1 MGYIYTGFTHKNP
14 YHHQFKIGMTET
26 DDTPIS
32 RIYANGLIDSGCFKA
47 PNADKATMLLLES
60 VARFTAR
67 HTCGLTLSNGKMDW
81 FEYVH
86 EGKAIYSK
94 KVMGYADTILNALA
108 EECELR
114 GIPYEIDIKGYTMQG
129 HIFRLVCEKYL

>member
-32 RIYANGLIDSGCFKA
+32 RIYAGGLIESGCLKV
-47 PNADKATMLLLES
+47 PNADKTTMLLLES

-67 HTCGLTLSNGKMDW
+67 HICGLALTNGKMDW
-81 FEYVH
+81 FEYEH
-86 EGKAIYSK
+86 KGKAVYSK
-94 KVMGYADTILNALA
+94 EVMNYADTILNALA
-108 EECELR
+108 EECEMR
-114 GIPYEIDIKGYTMQG
+114 QIPYEIEAQGYTMQG
-129 HIFRLVCEKYL
+129 KVFRLVCEQYL